1 MNNWKRTLYIM
12 FFAQMVTAVG
22 FSSIFPF
29 LPLYVENL
37 GAVSGLSIEFLA
49 GLVFSGQAIS
59 MMIVSPIWGSLADRY
74 GRKLMVLRSMFGG
87 AVILFVMAFAR
98 SAEELVILRFIQ
110 GFITGS
116 VSAANALLAAE
127 APRGRLGYVM
137 GSLQVALGT
146 GVAIG
151 PILGGTMA
159 DAFGYQSAFYMTAGL
174 LILAGILVWW
184 GVEENFEPPEPTK
197 ERRSGLTKWKG
208 ILSAPGVM
216 MTYGLR
222 FMVLLGRMMI
232 VPIAPLFINILL
244 VTSNG
249 LEKFSGLI
257 IGVVIGAAAAAT
269 TLSSLYLGKL
279 GDRIGHRKV
288 AVVSTLIA
296 GAFYFPQ
303 GLVTEWWH
311 LLILQAM
318 VGVAMGGVIPAISAL
333 LADYTE
339 KGEAGAVYGLENSI
353 NAAAR
358 AVAPLIGSVVAVW
371 FGLRSTFIAT
381 GILLFGASLMAFLYL
396 PKPKVRTKQ
405 DEREWSKESN
415 MDYK

>member
-1 MNNWKRTLYIM
+1 MKNWKRTLYIM

-74 GRKLMVLRSMFGG
+74 GRKLMVLRAMFGG

-127 APRGRLGYVM
+127 APRGRIGYVM

-151 PILGGTMA
+151 PILGGAMA

-174 LILAGILVWW
+174 LVFAGILVWW
-184 GVEENFEPPEPTK
+184 GVEENFEPPEPEK
-197 ERRSGLTKWKG
+197 KRRSGMSKWKG
-208 ILSAPGVM
+208 ILSAPGVL

-244 VTSNG
+244 VASNG

-288 AVVSTLIA
+288 AVVSTLVA
-296 GAFYFPQ
+296 GALYIPQ

-311 LLILQAM
+311 LLIFQAL
-318 VGVAMGGVIPAISAL
+318 VGVSMGGVIPSISAL
-333 LADYTE
+333 LADYTD

-358 AVAPLIGSVVAVW
+358 AVAPLVGSIVAVW

-381 GILLFGASLMAFLYL
+381 GLMLFGASLLAFLYL

-405 DEREWSKESN
+405 QEREWSKESQ

>member
-29 LPLYVENL
+29 LPLYVADL
-37 GAVSGLSIEFLA
+37 GSASGLSIELLA

-59 MMIVSPIWGSLADRY
+59 MMIASPIWGSLADRY
-74 GRKLMVLRSMFGG
+74 GRKLMVMRSMFGG
-87 AVILFVMAFAR
+87 TVILFMMAFVR
-98 SAEELVILRFIQ
+98 SGEELVILRFIQ
-110 GFITGS
+110 GFITGT

-127 APRGRLGYVM
+127 APKGRIGYVM

-151 PILGGTMA
+151 PILGGAMA

-174 LILAGILVWW
+174 LTLAGILVWW
-184 GVEENFEPPEPTK
+184 GVEENFEPPEPK
-197 ERRSGLTKWKG
+197 EKRRSGLSKWKG
-208 ILSAPGVM
+208 ILSTPGVM
-216 MTYGLR
+216 MTYSLR
-222 FMVLLGRMMI
+222 FVVLLGRMMV

-244 VTSNG
+244 VASNG

-257 IGVVIGAAAAAT
+257 TGIVIGAAAAST
-269 TLSSLYLGKL
+269 TVSSLYLGKL

-288 AVVSTLIA
+288 AVVSLLVA
-296 GAFYFPQ
+296 GIFYLPQ

-311 LLILQAM
+311 LLILQSLM
-318 VGVAMGGVIPAISAL
+318 GISMGGVIPAISAL
-333 LADYTE
+333 LADYTD

-358 AVAPLIGSVVAVW
+358 AVAPLFGAGVAVW
-371 FGLRSTFIAT
+371 FGLRSTFVAT
-381 GILLFGASLMAFLYL
+381 GIMLLGAAVLGFFFL
-396 PKPKVRTKQ
+396 PKPSVRTQQ
-405 DEREWSKESN
+405 DEREWPKQSN